1 VKLTR
6 FAMMLAIVCSLI
18 GGAVAQTTVYKH
30 TTTGQTSVSGK
41 YSTVYTTTAAGLY
54 RVSADLYPTTNN
66 PLQWVVE
73 ISAQAT
79 QVSAAQ
85 ATQRELAAVNIDAGL
100 PIDGPFSALLNLGSG
115 AAIQIATAT
124 QQGAAD
130 GGVYTYSVTIEKL

>member
-30 TTTGQTSVSGK
+30 TTTGQTSAGHS
-41 YSTVYTTTAAGLY
+41 STVYTTTAAGLY
-54 RVSADLYPTTNN
+54 RVTADLYPTTNN